1 MKAAK
6 KLVSLFLALVMVLSL
21 STIAMADGNNKPVVA
36 KTLEENERP
45 TTISSVTIGGIA
57 AEFQV
62 DGYGTDANPN
72 PDPDH
77 ANYDESQIFIR
88 ATLPADTVEETLKSL
103 TVVINMNGRST
114 VSDGTL
120 TDVSGWSDNEETPH
134 VYTAPN
140 VDFLNKFY
148 TIIVDDTTY
157 ILAAGIDDDDQAQK
171 AIPSTDPLA
180 ISNVKFNGTT
190 TAANVYRVTVQNPC
204 MGNPYFVG
212 NTNAA
217 ENGWTFCNY
226 YISATNVPATD
237 NTAAVPVTFT
247 KNASATLSG
256 KISDISG
263 TTSGTT
269 TAVTAKV
276 DLRSNDD
283 DADNLALK
291 VTANNN
297 TRTYVM
303 MVAFA
308 SENPDGKISVTFG
321 FDFSELKGTTWY
333 TGDVKTKA
341 DQIATAASAYFG
353 GTVDQPWGTIRVDP
367 NTSAM
372 TVLQRFMQSAGY
384 SEYDPSSTY
393 VASINGLAA
402 FDTTGADGWMYT
414 DSANGWSTT
423 CNIPN
428 VGAADYT
435 LTDGARITWFFT
447 TNYGIYWG

>member
-1 MKAAK
+1 MKVAK

-21 STIAMADGNNKPVVA
+21 TTIAMADGNGKPIA
-36 KTLEENERP
+36 TKAPATAP
-45 TTISSVTIGGIA
+45 TTISSVTIGGSN

-62 DGYGTDANPN
+62 DGYGTDAANPT
-72 PDPDH
+72 
-77 ANYDESQIFIR
+77 YDESQVFIR
-88 ATLPADTVEETLKSL
+88 ATLPAATVEEALKSL
-103 TVVINMNGRST
+103 DVTINMSGSSRIT
-114 VSDGTL
+114 GGTL
-120 TDVSGWSDNEETPH
+120 QSAGTWAVTGTTNR
-134 VYTAPN
+134 VYTATGVN
-140 VDFLNKFY
+140 FLNESY
-148 TIIVDDTTY
+148 TIVVGGKTY
-157 ILAAGIDDDDQAQK
+157 ILAAGINDNNQAQM
-171 AIPSTDPLA
+171 AIDSTDPLA
-180 ISNVKFNGTT
+180 ISNVKFNSAT
-190 TAANVYRVTVQNPC
+190 TAASVYRVTVQNPC

-212 NTNAA
+212 NTNTT

-226 YISATNVPATD
+226 YISATNVPAAS
-237 NTAAVPVTFT
+237 NTAAVSTTLT
-247 KNASATLSG
+247 KNAAATLGGNVSNVSG
-256 KISDISG
+256 MTD
-263 TTSGTT
+263 
-269 TAVTAKV
+269 VTA
-276 DLRSNDD
+276 SM
-283 DADNLALK
+283 NLSVTTPALT
-291 VTANNN
+291 VTANGN

-321 FDFSELKGTTWY
+321 FDFSELKGTEWY
-333 TGDVKTKA
+333 TGNVKTKA
-341 DQIATAASAYFG
+341 DQIAAAAATYFG
-353 GTVDQPWGTIRVDP
+353 GTSAQPWGTIRVDP

-435 LTDGARITWFFT
+435 LTDGARITWFYT
-447 TNYGIYWG
+447 TNYGIYWH